1 MKKNIFLIIFFC
13 TLSIGAFAQ
22 QATMPTIIIFP
33 DDTWMKDHGFMKTKN
48 DNGEVKYIPQYNDAF
63 VNNRDLGT
71 AIQAVQKVFTSRQFE
86 HKDLQNLLKDIQ
98 REHAED
104 LANAADGSGVE
115 PSSMDEL
122 LQQAGA
128 DIRVDLD
135 YSVRPFG
142 ARNSITF
149 RMKAVDA
156 YISNQIASCE
166 GTVQGTM
173 DPLDLAL
180 RKIVAGKSE
189 EFCQQ
194 IVDYFRDLRDNGRKI
209 TVIFKA
215 VAGSGINLAQDEI
228 TEDGDTYSDFLYT
241 WLCKHAVN
249 NACSAGKATK
259 SRCVFDVVRIPFF
272 DENNLPLKTD
282 RWANGI
288 RKAFREETGIKIVRG
303 QGNTLGRVN
312 FEVGK

>member
-1 MKKNIFLIIFFC
+1 MKKNIFLIIILC

-33 DDTWMKDHGFMKTKN
+33 DDTWMNDHGFMATVN
-48 DNGEVKYIPQYNDAF
+48 RDGVVKRIPQYDEAF

-104 LANAADGSGVE
+104 LANAADGDEIE
-115 PSSMDEL
+115 PGSMDDL
-122 LQQAGA
+122 LQQASP

-135 YSVRPFG
+135 YSVQPFG
-142 ARNSITF
+142 PRKNISF

-166 GTVQGTM
+166 GTIEGTM

-194 IVDYFRDLRDNGRKI
+194 IVDYFHDLRDNGRKI

-215 VAGSGINLAQDEI
+215 AAGSGVDFLRGEIN
-228 TEDGDTYSDFLYT
+228 EDGDTYDDFLYS

-249 NACSAGKATK
+249 KACSAGKATK

-272 DENNLPLKTD
+272 DENNEPLKTD

-288 RKAFREETGIKIVRG
+288 RKAFREETGIKIVKG

-312 FEVGK
+312 FLVGK

>member
-1 MKKNIFLIIFFC
+1 MKKNIFLIIILC

-33 DDTWMKDHGFMKTKN
+33 DDTWMNDHGFMTTVNRDGVVKRIAQY
-48 DNGEVKYIPQYNDAF
+48 GEAF
-63 VNNRDLGT
+63 VQNRDLGT

-86 HKDLQNLLKDIQ
+86 HKDLQNLLKDLE

-104 LANAADGSGVE
+104 MANAADGSGIE
-115 PSSMDEL
+115 SSNMDEL
-122 LQQAGA
+122 LQQANP

-135 YSVRPFG
+135 YSVEPFG
-142 ARNSITF
+142 PRKNITF

-241 WLCKHAVN
+241 WLCKRAVN
-249 NACSAGKATK
+249 NACSTGRAVNN
-259 SRCVFDVVRIPFF
+259 RLVFEVVRIPFF

-282 RWANGI
+282 KWANGI

-303 QGNTLGRVN
+303 SGNTLGRVN